1 MVATLPEDDPTLNG
15 EIDDNN
21 HERLREIVAGHPQGA
36 IRRIILY
43 SVVGA
48 AMVASI
54 GIDGV
59 AGIIIG
65 TIGMISLMLLAMSDQ
80 LA

>member
-15 EIDDNN
+15 EIDEGNYWQ
-21 HERLREIVAGHPQGA
+21 LREIVAGHPQGA

-43 SVVGA
+43 VIVAVALLADGTVGILA
-48 AMVASI
+48 GGIGLVA
-54 GIDGV
+54 
-59 AGIIIG
+59 
-65 TIGMISLMLLAMSDQ
+65 LLLLAMSDQ